1 MSSKSSAI
9 LVITAIVSLL
19 ETAQQGIA
27 MACCIFQGPFLKI
40 SPFSYAKSQIS

>member
-19 ETAQQGIA
+19 ETAQQSIA
-27 MACCIFQGPFLKI
+27 MACCIFQGLVFKYLY
-40 SPFSYAKSQIS
+40 FHMLNRAE